1 VRTVEAVD
9 CTCTSCRK
17 RVQAQRMVEL
27 AVRDTGSGIRPEVVE
42 RMFEPFFSTKEVGKG
57 SGMGLAT
64 VHGIVHEYGGH
75 VVVDTALG
83 RGTTF
88 RILFNALVQGTIP
101 ARRVARGRPSG
112 QKNRS
117 RLAGRVMVVEDE
129 RLVAEFMGELL
140 KTWGLDVTV
149 KTNPLEACELVA
161 SAAGRFDLV
170 ITDQT
175 MPKLTGLELA
185 CKITALR
192 PGLPVILYTGYS
204 ENLPQAELTRC
215 GVCALVKKP
224 LDPEVLMSA
233 LHANLPV
240 GREHA

>member
-1 VRTVEAVD
+1 
-9 CTCTSCRK
+9 
-17 RVQAQRMVEL
+17 
-27 AVRDTGSGIRPEVVE
+27 
-42 RMFEPFFSTKEVGKG
+42 
-57 SGMGLAT
+57 MGLST

-75 VVVDTALG
+75 VVVDTAP
-83 RGTTF
+83 GTGTEF
-88 RILFNALVQGTIP
+88 RILFDALVQDNVPT
-101 ARRVARGRPSG
+101 RRVARTRPSG

-117 RLAGRVMVVEDE
+117 RLAGRVLVVEDE

-185 CKITALR
+185 CKVTALR

-204 ENLPQAELTRC
+204 EDLAPEELARC
-215 GVCALVKKP
+215 GVCALVRKP
-224 LDPEVLMSA
+224 LEPAVLMSA
-233 LHANLPV
+233 LRANLPA
-240 GREHA
+240 GSERA